1 MAFVKPTIHKIEAD
15 IKNAYIYLR
24 AVRKWGKTTTWKN
37 LILQKYNG
45 DASHGLLIEVGN
57 EHGTTMLDNIN
68 VTHVSSYKDLV
79 QLRDWLVA
87 EKGKEHNIEMLC
99 FDVVDELQDIFDR
112 EIIRLN
118 NIENP
123 TKPSKSI
130 KSCFGGYNAGP
141 EMSANKIKEYME
153 SLKNAGFGIVCLGH
167 TKMKAVSDRAST
179 EDERWMTLTGT
190 LPSNYNAAIADICDI
205 VLTGNIEREFETKGE
220 GENAKNY
227 LISEERRLYL
237 RGTELIDA
245 GSRFAPGAVPDYIV
259 FDGTPE
265 EFAATLIKTIEDGM
279 EKSKSNPVAK
289 ATEKPTTKKT
299 TKKPEVVETYP
310 DDDEEDELTA
320 RLKAV
325 VEKVQAKD
333 EVVEDDSVPFDI
345 EDDTDDIFEDV
356 VEETSDADAYIT
368 LDDDRL
374 NAIRA
379 AFKAANSNTKAQVK
393 AHLVEYGNKLSATM
407 LSSDVNAI
415 EEILGLSDEV

>member
-1 MAFVKPTIHKIEAD
+1 MFVKPTINKIKAD

-24 AVRKWGKTTTWKN
+24 AVRKWGKTTTFKN
-37 LILQKYNG
+37 IILQKYNG
-45 DASHGLLIEVGN
+45 DASRGLLVEVGN

-68 VTHVSSYKDLV
+68 VTHVSSYKDMV
-79 QLRDWLVA
+79 QLRDWLID
-87 EKGKEHNIEMLC
+87 EKGREHNIEILC

-112 EIIRLN
+112 EVIRLN
-118 NIENP
+118 NLENP
-123 TKPSKSI
+123 NKPSKSI

-153 SLKNAGFGIVCLGH
+153 TLKNAGFGIICLGH

-227 LISEERRLYL
+227 LVSEERRLYF

-265 EFAATLIKTIEDGM
+265 EFAANLIKTIEEGM
-279 EKSKSNPVAK
+279 EKSKTDFTVKKSSPK
-289 ATEKPTTKKT
+289 KSTKKSE
-299 TKKPEVVETYP
+299 PAPIV
-310 DDDEEDELTA
+310 EEDDVTA
-320 RLKAV
+320 MLRAV
-325 VEKVQAKD
+325 VEKAEEPAED
-333 EVVEDDSVPFDI
+333 ETPPFDVEDIDIFEEEVEDDDPV
-345 EDDTDDIFEDV
+345 
-356 VEETSDADAYIT
+356 IT
-368 LDDDRL
+368 LDNARL
-374 NAIRA
+374 TAIRN
-379 AFKAANSNTKAQVK
+379 AFKASTADVKSKVKVYLAN
-393 AHLVEYGNKLSATM
+393 YGNKLSDTM
-407 LSSDVNAI
+407 KQSDVEAI
-415 EEILGLSDEV
+415 ESALGLSE

>member
-45 DASHGLLIEVGN
+45 DASRGLLIEVGN

-68 VTHVSSYKDLV
+68 TTHVSSYKDLV
-79 QLRDWLVA
+79 QLRDWLIA

-190 LPSNYNAAIADICDI
+190 LPSNYNAAIADVCDI

-220 GENAKNY
+220 GDNAKNY
-227 LISEERRLYL
+227 LVSEERRLYL

-265 EFAATLIKTIEDGM
+265 EFAANLIKTIEDGM
-279 EKSKSNPVAK
+279 EKSKSNPAAK
-289 ATEKPTTKKT
+289 TATKPTTKKS
-299 TKKPEVVETYP
+299 TKKPPVK
-310 DDDEEDELTA
+310 EEDELLEQ
-320 RLKAV
+320 LKATF
-325 VEKVQAKD
+325 VQE
-333 EVVEDDSVPFDI
+333 EVVEDDSAPFDVDEI
-345 EDDTDDIFEDV
+345 DIFAEEEDAV
-356 VEETSDADAYIT
+356 VEDEMIT
-368 LDDDRL
+368 LDTARMT
-374 NAIRA
+374 AIREK
-379 AFKAANSNTKAQVK
+379 FKSSNSDIKAKVK
-393 AHLVEYGNKLSATM
+393 AHLTAYGNRLVDTM
-407 LSSDVNAI
+407 SKHDVDAI
-415 EEILGLSDEV
+415 ESVLGLSDEV